1 MKLGNRKA
9 LVMGSG
15 GREHALA
22 WRLAQDLGKENVFL
36 HPGNGG
42 TAYAG
47 FPVFP
52 SVKNPAETAVAA
64 KQLGIDLVVIGPE
77 LLLAEGYSDH
87 LRHAGLLVCGASK
100 MAAQLETSKVFAK
113 EFMSRHAI
121 PTAAFQVARSP
132 EELATILGKIKY
144 PTVLKLDGLA
154 AGKGVVIPATR
165 AEALEFSDRVW
176 KQNEFGSGPHAIV
189 VEDCLPGTE
198 ISWIGLCDGKRFT
211 PLPSAT
217 DYKRVGD
224 GHTGPNTG
232 GMGVVS
238 PSPYETPELKEKIAR
253 EVVAPVISGLI
264 RDKLD
269 YRGALYIGI
278 MISPEGNP
286 YVLEFNTRFGDPET
300 QATLPRLRGNFFE
313 LLRQLAS
320 GEAPE
325 TIDIDARATVYVVAA
340 AEGYPGSYRKGME
353 ISDDGHDGAE
363 AWLFFSGVSFSEKR
377 LKANGGRVLGAC
389 GIASQMKLAR
399 NLAYRR
405 LEKVTFDGR
414 FFRKDIGNF

>member
-1 MKLGNRKA
+1 MPKA

-47 FPVFP
+47 FPAFP
-52 SVKNPAETAVAA
+52 AVKSPPETAEAA
-64 KQLGIDLVVIGPE
+64 ERLAIDLVVIGPE
-77 LLLAEGYSDH
+77 VLLAEGYSDH
-87 LRHAGLLVCGASK
+87 LREKGFLVCGASQF
-100 MAAQLETSKVFAK
+100 AAQLETSKVFAK
-113 EFMSRHAI
+113 EFMSRHAV

-132 EELATILGKIKY
+132 EALAAILGEVKY

-154 AGKGVVIPATR
+154 AGKGVVIPPTR
-165 AEALEFSDRVW
+165 AEALDFSDRVW
-176 KQNEFGSGPHAIV
+176 KQNEFGAGPHAIV

-198 ISWIGLCDGKRFT
+198 ISWIGLCDGHRFT

-217 DYKRVGD
+217 DYKRAHD
-224 GHTGPNTG
+224 GHRGPNTG

-238 PSPYETPELKEKIAR
+238 PSPYETPELVDKITS
-253 EVVAPVISGLI
+253 EVVAPVLLGLEQERI
-264 RDKLD
+264 D

-278 MISPEGNP
+278 MISPEGKP
-286 YVLEFNTRFGDPET
+286 FVLEFNTRFGDPET
-300 QATLPRLRGNFFE
+300 QGTLPRIRGNFYE
-313 LLRQLAS
+313 LLRQVAK

-325 TIDIDARATVYVVAA
+325 RIEIDPRATVYVVAT
-340 AEGYPGSYRKGME
+340 AEGYPGNYRKGMP
-353 ISDDGHDGAE
+353 IADAGRDDAE
-363 AWLFFSGVSFSEKR
+363 AWLFFSGVSFADNC

-389 GIASQMKLAR
+389 GIASQLGLAR